1 MDNRFNELPPF
12 QQKLVSQLINALAS
26 NQHVRAVTLDRI
38 VDGAAVAVQE
48 EGRHAMPPGVA
59 R

>member
-1 MDNRFNELPPF
+1 MNNRFNELPPF
-12 QQKLVSQLINALAS
+12 QQKLVSSLINSLAS

-38 VDGAAVAVQE
+38 VDGATVAVQE
-48 EGRHAMPPGVA
+48 EGRAAMTLGDA

>member
-1 MDNRFNELPPF
+1 MENRFNELPPF
-12 QQKLVSQLINALAS
+12 QQKLVSQLINTLAS
-26 NQHVRAVTLDRI
+26 NQHVRAITLDRI

-48 EGRHAMPPGVA
+48 EGRAAMTLGDA

>member
-1 MDNRFNELPPF
+1 MNNRFNELPPF
-12 QQKLVSQLINALAS
+12 QQKLVSQLINSLAS

-48 EGRHAMPPGVA
+48 EGRAAMTLGDA

>member
-12 QQKLVSQLINALAS
+12 QQKLVNQLINSLAA

-48 EGRHAMPPGVA
+48 EGRAAMTLGDA

>member
-12 QQKLVSQLINALAS
+12 QQKLVSQLINSLAS

-38 VDGAAVAVQE
+38 VDGADVAVQQ
-48 EGRHAMPPGVA
+48 EGRYAL
-59 R
+59 